1 MVQENG
7 QVSETKIQQCEI
19 VPALTNMSEQMS
31 DVSEP
36 DQIKYKQL
44 TYCDLHV
51 LPEECDFTQTGN
63 VKHWSHLAIF
73 LVCCF
78 LCGKHHSCFPPR
90 IANGQTN
97 MNP

>member
-1 MVQENG
+1 M
-7 QVSETKIQQCEI
+7 SETKIQQCEI

-44 TYCDLHV
+44 TYCDLQV

-63 VKHWSHLAIF
+63 VKHRSHFGNISCMLLPMWQAP
-73 LVCCF
+73 LVF
-78 LCGKHHSCFPPR
+78 SSQNH
-90 IANGQTN
+90 
-97 MNP
+97 